1 MDSNTFKTAD
11 PATGRASGSRRALV
25 GAVGAGLV
33 ALLAT
38 FALDPL
44 GEPFVVVS
52 WVLLTGGL
60 LCALAPGRARSC
72 GLGLAIAG
80 AAPALLL
87 AFWFW
92 LAVSVGV
99 LDGSIH

>member
-1 MDSNTFKTAD
+1 MDSNAFTITV
-11 PATGRASGSRRALV
+11 PGTTRASGTRGVLV
-25 GAVGAGLV
+25 AAVGVGLA

-38 FALDPL
+38 FAVDPF
-44 GEPFVVVS
+44 GEAFVVVS

-60 LCALAPGRARSC
+60 LCAVVPGRVRSC

-99 LDGSIH
+99 LDGSVH